1 MSAHACVAVATTQ
14 RIALTLLYF
23 QVAGLR
29 CGFHSLSDLV
39 RRLSYKLS
47 AKLAFRGAPPQQSG
61 ASGQWL
67 SRFPPRDRNVDEQ
80 FRSITEIASATARSR
95 GWFAHHRVDL
105 HPRD

>member
-23 QVAGLR
+23 QVTGPR
-29 CGFHSLSDLV
+29 CPFDSLSDLV
-39 RRLSYKLS
+39 QRLSY
-47 AKLAFRGAPPQQSG
+47 PG

-67 SRFPPRDRNVDEQ
+67 SRFPPRERNADEQ
-80 FRSITEIASATARSR
+80 FWSIAEIASAAARSR
-95 GWFAHHRVDL
+95 GWVARNGVDL